1 MTVGS
6 QVWAEYRKVSSL
18 ALGGQEVCLEE
29 AASNL
34 SLEARW
40 SLVLPGV
47 TPSPASLL
55 SQAIFLAAQPLLTR
69 LCKDFCFPRP
79 PREGAAKVVGAVAAP
94 LEGNDVFEG
103 HAIVGG
109 LPLRPFLVL
118 SSLPAVVL
126 QGRP

>member
-1 MTVGS
+1 MTAGS
-6 QVWAEYRKVSSL
+6 QVWAEYRKVPSL

-29 AASNL
+29 VASNL
-34 SLEARW
+34 

-55 SQAIFLAAQPLLTR
+55 SQASFLAAQPLLTC

-79 PREGAAKVVGAVAAP
+79 PREGAAKVVAVVAAP

-109 LPLRPFLVL
+109 LHLRRFLVL

-126 QGRP
+126 QGRRP